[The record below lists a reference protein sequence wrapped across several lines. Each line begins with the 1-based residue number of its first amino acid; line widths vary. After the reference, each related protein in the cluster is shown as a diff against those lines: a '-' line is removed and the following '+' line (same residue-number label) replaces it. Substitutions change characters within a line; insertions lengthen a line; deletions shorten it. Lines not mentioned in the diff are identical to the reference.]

1 LFTIFVDFIFVDFD
15 KILDKLFIYSA
26 FFWGIIFCRPCL
38 PGTVVDHLVDASLG
52 TLEYDHTL
60 LSIWKVLSPLFIL
73 TAVAK

>member
-1 LFTIFVDFIFVDFD
+1 M
-15 KILDKLFIYSA
+15 
-26 FFWGIIFCRPCL
+26 
-38 PGTVVDHLVDASLG
+38 VDHLVDASLG